1 MRRVPL
7 IVFSFLLSIIAII
20 SLLFS
25 VNHGRASINP
35 PPDSNGFD
43 QQMLSKLH
51 PALIR
56 FLKENKSGE
65 MPRIIVEW
73 KRSDKIF
80 QQPVQL
86 FSPSRVNQRQA
97 LVSVLQAD
105 MASQTEN
112 LMRALDQAQ
121 RKGQAEDIQRF
132 WISPIISLKA
142 NPQIIRELARRDDVA
157 FIRPDEKIVLQED
170 FSSITP
176 TSLTATDEWLSNL
189 DMIDVDQVQELFG
202 FDGSGVV
209 VANIDTGV
217 DYYHPALMKK
227 YRGYNPNGVPNHQ
240 GNWYVVTG
248 EPYIYPGDGY
258 GHGTHTMG
266 IILGDDGAGQ
276 RTGVAPG
283 AKWIAVKAFTNQG
296 YTYESWLHAAFQWVL
311 APAGDPAL
319 APDIVNN
326 SWGSENGSDERF
338 RNDVKAL
345 RAAGIFTVFSAGNNG
360 PEPGTIGSPASYPE
374 AFAVGAVDS
383 VKLPASFSSRGPSS
397 WNEVKPE
404 ISAPGVNIFSSFPG
418 GGYVKMSGTSMA
430 APHVAGVAALL
441 LQANPNLSVD
451 QLEQTLISSA
461 EPLGNIIPNNN
472 SGYGLVNALTA
483 VMQVTQN
490 GILRGIVISSES
502 NQGVPY
508 PIITITNRDPVNP
521 TKISI
526 SGDQNGLYQVALL
539 PGLYDIAFS
548 AFGYESK
555 TIYSQ
560 TIISNQETTVNVAL
574 TPVQSAILSGK
585 VLDAVNST
593 PLSATIHVD
602 DTPVQVQTDPV
613 SGVYQLSLPSGTYTL
628 TVRSD
633 AHRIIHPTQTVQ
645 SGQTY
650 NRDFT
655 LDPAPNIL
663 LVDSGA
669 WYYSSEIDYYEK
681 ALQHL
686 DFPYHKWTIYSPFGS
701 AGIPDD
707 RPTTST
713 LNAYNL
719 VIWSAPMDS
728 PGLLNLGTVIS
739 SYLSSGGNL
748 LLSGEDIAYF
758 DGAGPSY
765 NPQQPYFEKLFG
777 LRFYNEGN
785 VEPLYGVPK
794 TAFAS
799 NYLELNTP
807 DSAQN
812 QYTPDAVEILNGA
825 LAQPILR
832 WSDQEIGG
840 AVAQACVPYKA
851 MWLGFGLEGSG
862 PGINRIDFLDKVI
875 NWFSSSKPSFSFITN
890 TKRYETISLP
900 GTMIT
905 ATFNII
911 NNGTQADTY
920 DLNLSGNTWLSSIL
934 LPDGTSFSDHTSLVI
949 PACHSQ
955 TLTAT
960 IQIPTN
966 ALRDES
972 SHLTLDIISQNNLAL
987 TSTLTATAK
996 TPAPILIVDDQL
1008 FYNHLSEYT
1017 SAFEPLNNHY
1027 DVYQTNGFY
1036 SPPTNTLTR
1045 YPMIVWVTG
1054 YDWYSTISKDD
1065 ENRLSLFLNQ
1075 GNGLL
1080 LSSQDVLD
1088 IRGVDDFFR
1097 TKMGVAGATL
1107 SVTPTLVNITPNNSL
1122 NLPPKYAP
1130 LTFPFTNWGDAI
1142 VPTENTE
1149 SILYDENLNTI
1160 GVLHPSE
1167 NARSAFFAFPL
1178 ETLPDSPRKELL
1190 NRALF
1195 WLSPFGN
1202 TKFILPGA
1210 IAKGAELP
1218 IEIQL
1223 QRRTPTQDINRMIF
1237 PLPNDFTL
1245 KPNSIEGEWS
1255 YDATTNALIWQGELQ
1270 ANQLVPLKADLDIP
1284 SNIPTDSPL
1293 FLTFQFEDEQGPL
1306 INYQRAIPIN
1316 QSAFV
1321 FNQEWNPH
1329 SAKAGDIIMFTLTL
1343 TNSGSIA
1350 DSLNFTETLKEG
1362 LQLLPESLHYQN
1374 GSINFNTQGF
1384 HWRPTLSPGEVATL
1398 NYQARVTQAKPG
1410 GYLYA
1415 QSDWRSTFDE
1425 WVAYAR
1431 INLPWLYYFPFVGAP

>member
-1 MRRVPL
+1 MRRIYL
-7 IVFSFLLSIIAII
+7 TLFSIILSFIAIAA
-20 SLLFS
+20 LLFT
-25 VNHGRASINP
+25 VKQGQASINP
-35 PPDSNGFD
+35 PPSSNGFD
-43 QQMLSKLH
+43 QQLLSKLH
-51 PALIR
+51 PALLR
-56 FLKENKSGE
+56 MLKDNTPDE
-65 MPRIIVEW
+65 MSRIIVEW
-73 KRSDKIF
+73 KRSDKIY

-86 FSPSRVNQRQA
+86 LSPSRVNQRQA
-97 LVSVLQAD
+97 FVAALKTD
-105 MASQTEN
+105 MENQTEE
-112 LMRALDQAQ
+112 LMRVLDQAQ
-121 RKGQAEDIQRF
+121 RKGQVKDVQRF

-142 NPQIIRELARRDDVA
+142 NPKIIRELALRDDVA

-170 FSSITP
+170 FSTVTP
-176 TSLTATDEWLSNL
+176 TSMTSSDAWLSNL
-189 DMIDVDQVQELFG
+189 DMIDVDKVQELFG
-202 FDGSGVV
+202 FNGNGVV

-227 YRGYNPNGVPNHQ
+227 YRGYNANGVPNHQ

-266 IILGDDGAGQ
+266 TILGDDGAGQ
-276 RTGVAPG
+276 RVGVAPG

-311 APAGDPAL
+311 APADNPAL

-326 SWGSENGSDERF
+326 SWGSDNGSDERF
-338 RNDVKAL
+338 RDDVKAL

-360 PEPGTIGSPASYPE
+360 PYAGTIGSPASYPE
-374 AFAVGAVDS
+374 AFSVGAVDS
-383 VKLPASFSSRGPSS
+383 VKLPASFSSRGPSP

-404 ISAPGVNIFSSFPG
+404 ISAPGVNILSSYPG
-418 GGYVKMSGTSMA
+418 GGYIKMSGTSMA

-441 LQANPNLSVD
+441 IQANPNLSVD

-461 EPLGNIIPNNN
+461 EPLGSNIPNNDT
-472 SGYGLVNALTA
+472 GYGLVNAFTA
-483 VMQVTQN
+483 VLQVTQN
-490 GILRGIVISSES
+490 GVLQGSVVSAEN
-502 NQGVPY
+502 NQGIPY
-508 PIITITNRDPVNP
+508 PTVTITNRDTLNP
-521 TKISI
+521 IQIVI
-526 SGDQNGLYQVALL
+526 SGNGNGFYQVALL
-539 PGLYDIAFS
+539 PGVYDITFS

-560 TIISNQETTVNVAL
+560 SIITNQATTVNVSL
-574 TPVQSAILSGK
+574 TPIQSAILSGK

-593 PLSATIHVD
+593 PLSATIHVEGS
-602 DTPVQVQTDPV
+602 PIQLQTNPAN
-613 SGVYQLSLPSGTYTL
+613 GEYQLSLPSGTYTL

-633 AHRIIHPTQTVQ
+633 AHRIIHASQTVQ

-650 NRDFT
+650 YRDFT

-686 DFPYHKWTIYSPFGS
+686 DYPYHKWTIYSPFGS

-713 LNAYNL
+713 LAAYDL

-739 SYLSSGGNL
+739 SYLTSGGNL

-758 DGAGPSY
+758 DGEGPSY
-765 NPQQPYFEKLFG
+765 NPPQPYFEKLFG
-777 LRFYNEGN
+777 LRFHNEGN

-794 TAFAS
+794 TPFAGS
-799 NYLELNTP
+799 YLELNTA

-812 QYTPDAVEILNGA
+812 QYTPDSVDILNDA
-825 LAQPILR
+825 QAQPILR
-832 WSDQEIGG
+832 WSDAEIGG
-840 AVAQACVPYKA
+840 TIAQACVPYKA

-862 PGINRIDFLDKVI
+862 PSTNRMDFLDKVLS
-875 NWFSSSKPSFSFITN
+875 WFPSSRPSFSFVSSA
-890 TKRYETISLP
+890 KRYETISTP

-920 DLNLSGNTWLSSIL
+920 DLNLSGNTWPSSLLLSN
-934 LPDGTSFSDHTSLVI
+934 GTSFSDHTNLTI
-949 PACHSQ
+949 PACQSQ
-955 TLTAT
+955 ILTAT
-960 IQIPTN
+960 IQIPSD

-972 SHLTLDIISQNNLAL
+972 SDLMLNIISQNNPTL

-996 TPAPILIVDDQL
+996 TPAPILVVDDQL
-1008 FYNHLSEYT
+1008 FYDHLLEYT
-1017 SAFEPLNNHY
+1017 SALEQLNNHY
-1027 DVYQTNGFY
+1027 DIYKTNGFY
-1036 SPPTNTLTR
+1036 SVPTSTLTR

-1054 YDWYSTISKDD
+1054 YDWYSTLSQDD
-1065 ENRLSLFLNQ
+1065 EKRLTKFLDQ

-1107 SVTPTLVNITPNNSL
+1107 SVTPTVAINTPDNSL
-1122 NLPPKYAP
+1122 HLPPKPAP
-1130 LTFPFTNWGDAI
+1130 LTFPFPNWGDAI
-1142 VPTENTE
+1142 LATENTE
-1149 SILYDENLNTI
+1149 GILYDENLNTI
-1160 GVLHPSE
+1160 GILHANE

-1178 ETLPDSPRKELL
+1178 ETMPNTPREELI

-1195 WLSPFGN
+1195 YLSPFGN
-1202 TKFILPGA
+1202 TRFILPGA
-1210 IAKGAELP
+1210 AKSGAEMP

-1223 QRRTPTQDINRMIF
+1223 QRRTPTQGINQMVF
-1237 PLPNDFTL
+1237 PLPNNITIS
-1245 KPNSIEGEWS
+1245 SISGDWS
-1255 YDATTNALIWQGELQ
+1255 YDSTKNALIWQGELQ
-1270 ANQLVPLKADLDIP
+1270 ENQTIPLKASLRIP
-1284 SNIPTDSPL
+1284 AAIPTDSPL
-1293 FLTFQFEDEQGPL
+1293 LLTFQFYDEKGSL
-1306 INYQRAIPIN
+1306 INYQVAIPIN

-1321 FNQEWNPH
+1321 FHQEWYPH
-1329 SAKAGDIIMFTLTL
+1329 SAQPGDIITLTL
-1343 TNSGSIA
+1343 RITNTGSIA
-1350 DSLNFTETLKEG
+1350 DSLNLTETLKDG
-1362 LQLLPESLHYQN
+1362 LQLIPVSLHDQN
-1374 GSINFNTQGF
+1374 GTFDFHPQGF
-1384 HWRPTLSPGEVATL
+1384 HWQTTLSPDEAVTL
-1398 NYQARVTQAKPG
+1398 RYQARVTQTKPG
-1410 GYLYA
+1410 GFLFA
-1415 QSDWRSTFDE
+1415 RSDWQSSFDK
-1425 WVAYAR
+1425 WLAYAR
-1431 INLPWLYYFPFVGAP
+1431 IDLPWIYYFPFIGAP